1 MNSRAASAG
10 KLIAAL
16 LLLNFTSVALADK
29 TDVIHLRN
37 GDRLTA
43 EIKRLERGRLKLS
56 TDSMGTVYV
65 EWKDI
70 VRLTSKEIY
79 IVELLD
85 GERVQGTLATQ
96 GDDGTL
102 VVIDRDE
109 PRRLDMGQVA
119 WIDPLKL
126 DIERIKRWDGSVS
139 AGFDKT
145 KANNDTSI
153 SASFDA
159 RRRAVNFQLDLGG
172 SLYSRSQD
180 DAEDSIRADFGAVY
194 RRLLEQRWFW
204 AVLGSLERNDEQAID
219 LRALAGA
226 GYGRFLLQTG
236 RSLWSATGGLAVVNE
251 QRAGS
256 ESAETSVEGLLNT
269 EYEFFTY
276 DTPKTSILTSLT
288 VYPSLTESGRF
299 RTNLDLGV
307 RRELIEDLFLEL
319 SFYNTYD
326 SEPPIEGE
334 KSDYGIVTSLGY
346 TF

>member
-1 MNSRAASAG
+1 MNSRSAAAG
-10 KLIAAL
+10 KLITAL
-16 LLLNFTSVALADK
+16 LLLNCASVALADK

-56 TDSMGTVYV
+56 TDSMGTIYV

-70 VRLTSKEIY
+70 ARLTSKEIY

-85 GERVQGTLATQ
+85 GERVQGTLTAP
-96 GDDGTL
+96 GDDGML
-102 VVIDRDE
+102 VVVDRDE
-109 PRRLDMGQVA
+109 PRQLDMGQVA

-159 RRRAVNFQLDLGG
+159 RRRAADFQLDLGG

-226 GYGRFLLQTG
+226 GYGRFMLQTG
-236 RSLWSATGGLAVVNE
+236 NTLWSTTAGLAVVNE

-256 ESAETSVEGLLNT
+256 ESAETNVEGLLNT

-288 VYPSLTESGRF
+288 VYPSLTEGGRF

-334 KSDYGIVTSLGY
+334 KNDYGIVTSLGY